1 MSTSISTRITAILFL
16 FYAIGLFFH
25 FRKRVA
31 ESMPAK
37 STYDFFV
44 FSTQWIIKIHIVQI
58 VLIFLGLRRVF
69 LSWALSVSALGLWVY
84 NIESLTLLLESL
96 YYKFNRNKM
105 KCDATTRRLI
115 LLGLVLLMF
124 LLLFIF
130 VKIEL
135 EVVDLGL
142 NLSLVGLAGF
152 AVYLGRK
159 WINIVDTLT
168 QMGWRNLVFLRQKI
182 VESLTILL
190 VLLTAR
196 FGVSLLF
203 YIDHKQRSPQFELIS
218 VAIELFLINAILFKF
233 GQSEEPEMTLPIDS

>member
-1 MSTSISTRITAILFL
+1 MSIHISTRITAILL
-16 FYAIGLFFH
+16 LIYSIGLFFH

-37 STYDFFV
+37 PTHEFFI
-44 FSTQWIIKIHIVQI
+44 FSTQWIIKTHIVKI
-58 VLIFLGLRRVF
+58 TLIFLGLRTVF
-69 LSWALSVSALGLWVY
+69 LSWALSVCALGLWVY
-84 NIESLTLLLESL
+84 NVESLICLLESL
-96 YYKFNRNKM
+96 YYKFNRNRM

-115 LLGLVLLMF
+115 LIGLVFLMF

-130 VKIEL
+130 ARIEI
-135 EVVDLGL
+135 EVIDLGI
-142 NLSLVGLAGF
+142 NLFLVGSAGF

-168 QMGWRNLVFLRQKI
+168 QMGWRNLIFLRQKI

-190 VLLTAR
+190 VLLTGR

-203 YIDHKQRSPQFELIS
+203 YVDHKQRTPQFELIS